1 MEKTQQILIKIV
13 FALATTILLALLC
26 TGIIQTFSH
35 KSLLAKN
42 AQLNSQ
48 NQQILQDIE
57 QVEKEIEIRESN
69 EYLDDYLQQ
78 EKGYGKPGD
87 IIINPTK

>member
-13 FALATTILLALLC
+13 FALATAILLALLC